1 MSKSCSSPSPGAP
14 LLQHY
19 LRPHY
24 EDVLVALQLLRVL
37 HAAGTPI
44 PSTCCRATWRGSAKF
59 MATFM
64 CRVACAVNTGNAGKN
79 CIINDVINPHAGT
92 PTQWQHPPPPLPTT
106 APARVRQF
114 ACSIAAFNCP
124 TAGAITR
131 ERAFPDYLYPRAVGK
146 KVIVQLSA
154 KWEMYVAS
162 RNRRSRHHKVLYVL

>member
-14 LLQHY
+14 PPPPHY
-19 LRPHY
+19 LRPQRRRPRRAA
-24 EDVLVALQLLRVL
+24 VATC
-37 HAAGTPI
+37 AACSRRPL

-64 CRVACAVNTGNAGKN
+64 CRVACAVNTGNAGKK

-92 PTQWQHPPPPLPTT
+92 PTQWQHPPPPIPP
-106 APARVRQF
+106 APVRVRQF

-131 ERAFPDYLYPRAVGK
+131 ERAFPDYLYPRTVGK
-146 KVIVQLSA
+146 VRYNEFVPSGKCI
-154 KWEMYVAS
+154 
-162 RNRRSRHHKVLYVL
+162 